1 MGIQV
6 PSVARDSV
14 LSFFKESEVADAV
27 TRAERWPISAPPSPM
42 ASAIDSS
49 VGVEAAAADVAAVA
63 GCSPVRAGADVA
75 GADTVGAEAEG

>member
-14 LSFFKESEVADAV
+14 LSFFKESEGADAV

-63 GCSPVRAGADVA
+63 GCSPVGAGADVA
-75 GADTVGAEAEG
+75 GADTGGAEAEG